1 MRTSGTYVRMR
12 LNATRLRGDLYKI
25 LDRVLETGEPAEIE
39 RRGRLLKITPM
50 TSRPGVDELD
60 PHPER
65 IVGDPDELVGI
76 RWSEAWHSSVPAV
89 RRPKRRADK
98 ARK

>member
-1 MRTSGTYVRMR
+1 MYVRMR

-39 RRGRLLKITPM
+39 RRGRLLKITAM
-50 TSRPGVDELD
+50 TEPAGVDKLEAR
-60 PHPER
+60 PER

-76 RWSEAWHSSVPAV
+76 GWSEAWRSSTAPV
-89 RRPKRRADK
+89 RRTRRKAAKPKPRS
-98 ARK
+98 

>member
-1 MRTSGTYVRMR
+1 MR

-39 RRGRLLKITPM
+39 RRGRLLKITAM
-50 TSRPGVDELD
+50 TEPAGVAKLESR
-60 PHPER
+60 PER

-76 RWSEAWHSSVPAV
+76 GWSEAWRTSASPVQ
-89 RRPKRRADK
+89 RTRRAATK